1 MQMKPYVYP
10 FVKYILPTIPFRRIA
25 LAVVMLFCCA
35 QIASAQSSMTDQQV
49 MQFIVKENSSG
60 TSRAD
65 IVTKLMEKGV
75 QIDQIRRVRNKYEK
89 QKSGAVAGARDISGK
104 SNDSE
109 SRLRT
114 NNGDKRKTVKG
125 ENQRNSVK
133 EKVDESS
140 MSEAQLKRYRREQKE
155 EYMDEMEDL
164 LPDSLSEWELSADEM
179 EMTKKKKKN
188 EKEVF
193 GRNIF
198 NNSKLSFEPNMNIAT
213 PQDYRLGPGDAVY
226 VDVWGASQER
236 FEDTVSPDGT
246 INIEKVGP
254 INVDGLTVAQANQ
267 KLKSTLGKRYG
278 GSKVQLTLGQTRTIT
293 VDVMG
298 EVKTPGTFTLSAFS
312 TVFNALYMAG
322 GVNEIGTLRNIK
334 IYRKGRLV
342 STCDIYDYILNGK
355 MSGNVRL
362 TSGDVII
369 VGPYECLVNITGKV
383 KRPMYYEMKATE
395 SVGTLVKYAGGFAGD
410 AYQGALR
417 LVRKAGGTY
426 SVYSID
432 DFEQNSFQLADGD
445 SVSVD
450 STLERYSNMV
460 EVKGAVMRPGMFQ
473 MDGSITSVRQL
484 IEAAGG
490 LSEDAFVNRG
500 FIHRRKDDR
509 TLEVIEVNI
518 KGVMEHSVPDISLK
532 NEDVFYVPS
541 QKLMKEER
549 VITIDGEVNY
559 PGIYE
564 YADNTSIE
572 TFILQAGGLKDAASL
587 VKIDVARRNRDKTST
602 SFNSKQLNAVYT
614 FSLKD
619 GFVVD
624 GTPGFILEPF
634 DEVYVRKA
642 PGYKVQ
648 QHVTV
653 SGEIMFQG
661 LYPISASATT
671 NSSMRLSDLVKLAGG
686 VTDKAYIE
694 GAHLERQLTAAEKMK
709 QRSLIKAASL
719 DSVDMKRLE
728 LNEVQTIGIEL
739 KKALENPGSAQDIV
753 LRDGDQLVIP
763 EYDNTVSI
771 NGQVNYP
778 NVVAFSPKSKLEYYI
793 DMAGGYSL
801 RARKNHVFAIHMNG
815 TISRVRSAKD
825 ITPGCSIFVPQ
836 RSKRNR
842 MTLAEMLSI
851 GSMTATIGTIIA
863 TLIK

>member
-1 MQMKPYVYP
+1 
-10 FVKYILPTIPFRRIA
+10 
-25 LAVVMLFCCA
+25 
-35 QIASAQSSMTDQQV
+35 MTDIQV
-49 MQFIVKENSSG
+49 MQFIVKENQRG

-89 QKSGAVAGARDISGK
+89 QQSGTVAGARNISGK
-104 SNDSE
+104 SNESE

-114 NNGDKRKTVKG
+114 NNG
-125 ENQRNSVK
+125 ENQREDTK
-133 EKVDESS
+133 EKVNVSS
-140 MSEAQLKRYRREQKE
+140 MSEAQFKRYKSEQNAQYE
-155 EYMDEMEDL
+155 EALEDL
-164 LPDSLSEWELSADEM
+164 LPDSLSEGELSEN
-179 EMTKKKKKN
+179 EVEKKKKN
-188 EKEVF
+188 AKEVF

-198 NNSKLSFEPNMNIAT
+198 NNRKLSFEPNMNIAT

-298 EVKTPGTFTLSAFS
+298 EVKMPGTFTLSAFS

-369 VGPYECLVNITGKV
+369 VGPYESLVCITGKV
-383 KRPMYYEMKATE
+383 KRPMYYEMKAKE
-395 SVGTLVKYAGGFAGD
+395 SVGTLVKYAGGFASD
-410 AYQGALR
+410 AYQESVC
-417 LVRKAGGTY
+417 LVRKSGNEYY
-426 SVYSID
+426 SVHSID
-432 DFEQNSFQLADGD
+432 DFERNTFQLADGD
-445 SVSVD
+445 SVSVA
-450 STLERYSNMV
+450 STVQRYSNKV

-500 FIHRRKDDR
+500 FIHRRKDDF

-518 KGVMEHSVPDISLK
+518 KGVMDHSVPDISLK

-549 VITIDGEVNY
+549 ILSIDGEVNY

-564 YADNTSIE
+564 YADNTSLE
-572 TFILQAGGLKDAASL
+572 TLILQAGGLKDAASL
-587 VKIDVARRNRDKTST
+587 VKVDVSRRNRDKTST
-602 SFNSKQLNAVYT
+602 TFNSKQLNAVYT

-634 DEVYVRKA
+634 DEVFVRKA
-642 PGYKVQ
+642 PGYKEQ
-648 QHVTV
+648 QHVKV

-661 LYPISASATT
+661 TYPISASATA
-671 NSSMRLSDLVKLAGG
+671 NSSMRLSDLVKIAGG
-686 VTDKAYIE
+686 LSDKAYIE
-694 GAHLERQLTAAEKMK
+694 GAHLERQLTSAEKIK
-709 QRSLIKAASL
+709 QRSLIKAASI
-719 DSVDMKRLE
+719 DSIDMKRLE

-739 KKALENPGSAQDIV
+739 RKAIENPGSAQDVV
-753 LRDGDQLVIP
+753 LRDGDHLVIP
-763 EYDNTVSI
+763 EFDNTVSI

-778 NVVAFSPKSKLEYYI
+778 NVVAYSPKAKLDYYI

-801 RARKNHVFAIHMNG
+801 SARKHHVFAVHMNG
-815 TISRVRSAKD
+815 TISRVSSAKD
-825 ITPGCSIFVPQ
+825 ITPGCSIYVPQ
-836 RSKRNR
+836 KTKRNR
-842 MTLAEMLSI
+842 VSLAEILSI
-851 GSMTATIGTIIA
+851 GSVTTTICAIVA
-863 TLIK
+863 ALIK

>member
-1 MQMKPYVYP
+1 MYMKTTFYRH
-10 FVKYILPTIPFRRIA
+10 VKYIVPVMTFKRIVLA
-25 LAVVMLFCCA
+25 LVMMFSFAQIVCA
-35 QIASAQSSMTDQQV
+35 QGSMTDQQV
-49 MQFIVKENSSG
+49 MQFIVKENQKG

-89 QKSGAVAGARDISGK
+89 QKSGDVAGARNISGK
-104 SNDSE
+104 TNDSE

-114 NNGDKRKTVKG
+114 NNGDKRETLKG
-125 ENQRNSVK
+125 ENQRKSSS

-140 MSEAQLKRYRREQKE
+140 MSAAQLKRYKREQKE
-155 EYMDEMEDL
+155 QYMDEMEDL
-164 LPDSLSEWELSADEM
+164 LPDSLSEWELSEDEM
-179 EMTKKKKKN
+179 EMKKKKDKN
-188 EKEVF
+188 QKEVF

-198 NNSKLSFEPNMNIAT
+198 NNRKLSFEPNMNIAT

-278 GSKVQLTLGQTRTIT
+278 GSKVQLTVGQTRTIT

-383 KRPMYYEMKATE
+383 KRPMYYEMKAKE
-395 SVGTLVKYAGGFAGD
+395 SIGTLVKYAGGFAGD
-410 AYQGALR
+410 AYQGSVR
-417 LVRKAGGTY
+417 LVRKSGGEL

-432 DFEQNSFQLADGD
+432 DFERNSFQLADGD

-450 STLERYSNMV
+450 STLNRYSNMV

-509 TLEVIEVNI
+509 TLEVVEVNI
-518 KGVMEHSVPDISLK
+518 KGIMDHSVPDIALK

-541 QKLMKEER
+541 QKLMKEEQ
-549 VITIDGEVNY
+549 VFTIDGEVNY

-564 YADNTSIE
+564 YADNTTLE
-572 TFILQAGGLKDAASL
+572 TLILQAGGLKDAASL
-587 VKIDVARRNRDKTST
+587 VKVDVSRRNRDKTAQSFT
-602 SFNSKQLNAVYT
+602 SSQLNTLYS

-624 GTPGFILEPF
+624 GTPGFVLEPF
-634 DEVYVRKA
+634 DEVYVRRA
-642 PGYKVQ
+642 PGYKEQ
-648 QHVTV
+648 QHVTIT
-653 SGEIMFQG
+653 GEVMYQG
-661 LYPISASATT
+661 LYPVGASSVA
-671 NSSMRLSDLVKLAGG
+671 NSSMRLSDLVKQAGG
-686 VTDKAYIE
+686 VNDKAYVE
-694 GAHLERQLTAAEKMK
+694 GAHLERQLTSAEKMK
-709 QRSLIKAASL
+709 QRQLVKAASL

-728 LNEVQTIGIEL
+728 LNEVQTVGIDL
-739 KKALENPGSAQDIV
+739 KKALDNPGCAQDIV
-753 LRDGDQLVIP
+753 LREGDHLIVPQ
-763 EYDNTVSI
+763 YDNTVSI

-778 NVVAFSPKSKLEYYI
+778 NVVTYSQKAKLAYYI

-801 RARKNHVFAIHMNG
+801 RARKAHVFAIHMNG

-836 RSKRNR
+836 RSKRSR

>member
-1 MQMKPYVYP
+1 
-10 FVKYILPTIPFRRIA
+10 
-25 LAVVMLFCCA
+25 
-35 QIASAQSSMTDQQV
+35 MTDIQV
-49 MQFIVKENSSG
+49 MQFIVKENQRG

-89 QKSGAVAGARDISGK
+89 QQSGTVAGARNISGK
-104 SNDSE
+104 SNESE

-114 NNGDKRKTVKG
+114 NNG
-125 ENQRNSVK
+125 ENQREDTK
-133 EKVDESS
+133 EKVDVSS
-140 MSEAQLKRYRREQKE
+140 MSEAQLKRYKSEQNAQYE
-155 EYMDEMEDL
+155 EALEDI
-164 LPDSLSEWELSADEM
+164 LPDSLSEGELSEN
-179 EMTKKKKKN
+179 EVEKKKKN
-188 EKEVF
+188 AKEVF

-198 NNSKLSFEPNMNIAT
+198 NNRKLSFEPNMNIAT

-298 EVKTPGTFTLSAFS
+298 EVKMPGTFTLSAFS

-369 VGPYECLVNITGKV
+369 VGPYESLVCITGKV
-383 KRPMYYEMKATE
+383 KRPMYYEMKAKE
-395 SVGTLVKYAGGFAGD
+395 SVGTLVKYAGGFASD
-410 AYQGALR
+410 AYQESVC
-417 LVRKAGGTY
+417 LVRKSGNEYY
-426 SVYSID
+426 SVHSID
-432 DFEQNSFQLADGD
+432 DFERNTFQLADGD
-445 SVSVD
+445 SVSVA
-450 STLERYSNMV
+450 STVQRYSNKV

-500 FIHRRKDDR
+500 FIHRRKDDF

-518 KGVMEHSVPDISLK
+518 KGVMDHSVPDISLK

-549 VITIDGEVNY
+549 ILSIDGEVNY

-564 YADNTSIE
+564 YADNTSLE
-572 TFILQAGGLKDAASL
+572 TLILQAGGLKDAASL
-587 VKIDVARRNRDKTST
+587 VKVDVSRRNRDKTST
-602 SFNSKQLNAVYT
+602 TFNSKQLNAVYT

-634 DEVYVRKA
+634 DEVFVRKA
-642 PGYKVQ
+642 PGYKEQ
-648 QHVTV
+648 QHVKV

-661 LYPISASATT
+661 TYPISASATA
-671 NSSMRLSDLVKLAGG
+671 NSSMRLSDLVKIAGG
-686 VTDKAYIE
+686 LSDKAYIE
-694 GAHLERQLTAAEKMK
+694 GAHLERQLTFAEKIK
-709 QRSLIKAASL
+709 QRSLIKAASI
-719 DSVDMKRLE
+719 DSIDMKRLE

-739 KKALENPGSAQDIV
+739 RKAIENPGSAQDVV
-753 LRDGDQLVIP
+753 LRDGDHLVIP
-763 EYDNTVSI
+763 EFDNTVSI

-778 NVVAFSPKSKLEYYI
+778 NVVAYSPKAKLDYYI

-801 RARKNHVFAIHMNG
+801 SARKHHVFAVHMNG
-815 TISRVRSAKD
+815 TISRVSSAKD
-825 ITPGCSIFVPQ
+825 ITPGCSIYVPQ
-836 RSKRNR
+836 KTKRNR
-842 MTLAEMLSI
+842 VSLAEILSI
-851 GSMTATIGTIIA
+851 GSVTTTICAIVA
-863 TLIK
+863 ALIK

>member
-1 MQMKPYVYP
+1 
-10 FVKYILPTIPFRRIA
+10 
-25 LAVVMLFCCA
+25 
-35 QIASAQSSMTDQQV
+35 MTDIQV
-49 MQFIVKENSSG
+49 MQFIVKENQRG

-89 QKSGAVAGARDISGK
+89 QQSGTVAGARNISGK
-104 SNDSE
+104 SNESE

-114 NNGDKRKTVKG
+114 NNG
-125 ENQRNSVK
+125 ENQREDTK
-133 EKVDESS
+133 EKADVSS
-140 MSEAQLKRYRREQKE
+140 MSEAQFKRYKSEQNAQYE
-155 EYMDEMEDL
+155 EALEDL
-164 LPDSLSEWELSADEM
+164 LPDSLSEGELSEN
-179 EMTKKKKKN
+179 EVEKKKKN
-188 EKEVF
+188 AKEVF

-198 NNSKLSFEPNMNIAT
+198 NNRKLSFEPNMNIAT

-298 EVKTPGTFTLSAFS
+298 EVKMPGTFTLSAFS

-369 VGPYECLVNITGKV
+369 VGPYESLVCITGKV
-383 KRPMYYEMKATE
+383 KRPMYYEMKAKE
-395 SVGTLVKYAGGFAGD
+395 SVGTLVKYAGGFASD
-410 AYQGALR
+410 AYQESVC
-417 LVRKAGGTY
+417 LVRKSGNEYY
-426 SVYSID
+426 SVHSID
-432 DFEQNSFQLADGD
+432 DFERNTFQLADGD
-445 SVSVD
+445 SVSVA
-450 STLERYSNMV
+450 STVQRYSNKV

-500 FIHRRKDDR
+500 FIHRRKDDF

-518 KGVMEHSVPDISLK
+518 KGVMDHSVPDISLK

-549 VITIDGEVNY
+549 ILSIDGEVNY

-564 YADNTSIE
+564 YADNTSLE
-572 TFILQAGGLKDAASL
+572 TLILQAGGLKDAASL
-587 VKIDVARRNRDKTST
+587 VKVDVSRRNRDKTST
-602 SFNSKQLNAVYT
+602 TFNSKQLNAVYT

-634 DEVYVRKA
+634 DEVFVRKA
-642 PGYKVQ
+642 PGYKEQ
-648 QHVTV
+648 QHVKV

-661 LYPISASATT
+661 TYPISASATA
-671 NSSMRLSDLVKLAGG
+671 NSSMRLSDLVKIAGG
-686 VTDKAYIE
+686 LSDKAYIE
-694 GAHLERQLTAAEKMK
+694 GAHLERQLTFAEKIK
-709 QRSLIKAASL
+709 QRSLIKAASI
-719 DSVDMKRLE
+719 DSIDMKRLE

-739 KKALENPGSAQDIV
+739 RKAIENPGSAQDVV
-753 LRDGDQLVIP
+753 LRDGDHLVIP
-763 EYDNTVSI
+763 EFDNTVSI

-778 NVVAFSPKSKLEYYI
+778 NVVAYSPKAKLDYYI

-801 RARKNHVFAIHMNG
+801 SARKHHVFAVHMNG
-815 TISRVRSAKD
+815 TISRVSSAKD
-825 ITPGCSIFVPQ
+825 ITPGCSIYVPQ
-836 RSKRNR
+836 KTKRNR
-842 MTLAEMLSI
+842 VSLAEILSI
-851 GSMTATIGTIIA
+851 GSVTTTICAIVA
-863 TLIK
+863 ALIK